1 MNPFEFD
8 HVEWLMEREASEAGL
23 DREAR
28 LAKVAYRT
36 AEDILDRVKD
46 SCKHKP
52 SDEWLRCMVDHSPD
66 EFDKFVNKYLN
77 REEVEELKRF
87 IEKNSDVYKS
97 PEEFWNEVKILYEAL
112 WNEEM
117 SLELGGILSDE
128 LEALYEEIVQNDLI
142 SDSTKVERLEAYE
155 AVLEQFADAID
166 RALKEKKPLTEVEL
180 LHWYDKMG
188 DAVFG
193 LKNYNYY
200 DIMGYYIGFYNM
212 LNDDQKLELLS
223 GLLDTIGDVLYD
235 IDEDLSKLEA
245 LTNKS

>member
-77 REEVEELKRF
+77 GEEVEKLKRF
-87 IEKNSDVYKS
+87 IEENSDVYKS

-142 SDSTKVERLEAYE
+142 SDSTKVERLEAYKE
-155 AVLEQFADAID
+155 VLEQFADAID

-180 LHWYDKMG
+180 LHWYDKVG

-193 LKNYNYY
+193 LKNYYY
-200 DIMGYYIGFYNM
+200 YEIMGYYIAFYNV

>member
-36 AEDILDRVKD
+36 AEEILDRVED
-46 SCKHKP
+46 SCKH
-52 SDEWLRCMVDHSPD
+52 SDEWPKCMADHSPD
-66 EFDKFVNKYLN
+66 EFDKFVNRYLD

-87 IEKNSDVYKS
+87 IEENSDVYKS

-117 SLELGGILSDE
+117 SQKLGELLSDE
-128 LEALYEEIVQNDLI
+128 LIGGFVNIVENAEI
-142 SDSTKVERLEAYE
+142 SDSTKVKRLKAYKE
-155 AVLEQFADAID
+155 VLEQFANTIN
-166 RALKEKKPLTEVEL
+166 RALNEKKPLTELEL
-180 LHWYDKMG
+180 LDWFDKMG

-200 DIMGYYIGFYNM
+200 YMIGYYVGFYDG
-212 LNDDQKLELLS
+212 LNDDGKLNVLS
-223 GLLDTIGDVLYD
+223 ALLDGIDDVLYD
-235 IDEDLSKLEA
+235 VDKELSELEA
-245 LTNKS
+245 LTNQS